1 MARITF
7 EDKEATKTST
17 KPRKNLITHEDINDI
32 KNSVNAIY
40 DINDF
45 VVDNE
50 VEIGTYLGKKLY
62 KKTIKINKSQI
73 TFNNGLFTFDTTSL
87 GAKEVFINF
96 THTYLLNVIAG
107 ENEEQIKTHYTVN
120 SSMFPN
126 SNTYGNFLKYSFN
139 IYNCDCEVVEIYI
152 GTELQKLFKSIYLT
166 LEYTKE

>member
-7 EDKEATKTST
+7 DDKEATKTST
-17 KPRKNLITHEDINDI
+17 KPRKNLITHEDINEI
-32 KNSVNAIY
+32 KASVNAIY

-45 VVDNE
+45 EVDKE

-73 TFNNGLFTFDTTSL
+73 SFANNLLTFDITSL
-87 GAKEVFINF
+87 GAKEVFIDF
-96 THTYLLNVIAG
+96 THTYLLNVIQG

-120 SSMFPN
+120 SSIFPN
-126 SNTYGNFLKYSFN
+126 SNTYENFLKYSFN

-152 GTELQKLFKSIYLT
+152 GTELQTLFKSLYLT

>member
-1 MARITF
+1 MGRLTYENKVSIIS
-7 EDKEATKTST
+7 DST
-17 KPRKNLITHEDINDI
+17 PRKNKATAQDFNEI
-32 KNSVNAIY
+32 KASVNAIY

-45 VVDNE
+45 VVDDE

-73 TFNNGLFTFDTTSL
+73 SFANNMFTFDTTSL
-87 GAKEVFINF
+87 GAKEVFIDF
-96 THTYLLNVIAG
+96 THTYLLNVIQG
-107 ENEEQIKTHYTVN
+107 ENDEQIKTHYTVN
-120 SSMFPN
+120 SSIFSN

-152 GTELQKLFKSIYLT
+152 GTELQTLFKSIYLT